1 MIGVSSLRPVIA
13 IAYAHTMLARQRLE
27 NIATHFNAVS
37 NEELVKYKIKF
48 VRNATGLVGQY
59 LTHQPHQQRFG

>member
-1 MIGVSSLRPVIA
+1 MSSLRPVIA

-37 NEELVKYKIKF
+37 NEALLRHTIKF
-48 VRNATGLVGQY
+48 VRAETGLVGQY